1 MDDLKIIN
9 TTLEIG
15 IEKPFKLLHITDTH
29 ITFDDDGNQHQRQS
43 CFNNDYENCCIHY
56 FMQVLNYAKENSL
69 TVLNT
74 GDFLDFLSEGN
85 FRFADKYLSQL
96 DCIYAAGNHDFCHC
110 VGKAKEDYEYKWEMI
125 SKSAPHLPN
134 NLYFYSRVIN
144 GVNIVTLD
152 NSYYLITEGQLE
164 LLKAEVARGL
174 PIILGVHVPF
184 YTPKLAALLGT
195 PAYVVAAPK
204 ELLATYSESRRAQQT
219 PDAATLKAVEYIHS
233 EPLIKAIVAGHTHC
247 NFEDTLRSGK
257 PQIVTHG
264 TFAGFVREIT
274 IT

>member
-1 MDDLKIIN
+1 MDDLKIIKTN
-9 TTLEIG
+9 IEIG
-15 IEKPFKLLHITDTH
+15 IEKPFKLLHMTDTH
-29 ITFDDDGNQHQRQS
+29 ITFDNDGNKHERAS
-43 CFNNDYENCCIHY
+43 CFNNDYENCCIDY
-56 FMQVLNYAKENSL
+56 FMQALNYAKENSI

-85 FRFADKYLSQL
+85 FRFADKYLSKL

-110 VGKAKEDYEYKWEMI
+110 VGEAKEDYEYKWEMI
-125 SKSAPHLPN
+125 NKSAPHLPN

-184 YTPKLAALLGT
+184 HTPKLAALLGA

-204 ELLATYSESRRAQQT
+204 ELLTTYSEYRRQQQT
-219 PDAATLKAVEYIHS
+219 PDDATLKAVEYIHS

-247 NFEDTLRSGK
+247 NFEETLCSGK